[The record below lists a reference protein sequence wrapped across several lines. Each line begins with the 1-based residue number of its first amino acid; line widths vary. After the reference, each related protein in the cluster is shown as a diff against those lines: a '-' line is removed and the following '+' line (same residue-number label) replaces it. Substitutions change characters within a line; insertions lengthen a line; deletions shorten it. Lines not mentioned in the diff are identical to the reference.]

1 MQQYGHCVIA
11 VSEGIKG
18 PDGEFLSASGFKDA
32 FGHAQLGGVAPIIT
46 NLVGAKLGY
55 KCHWAVA
62 DYLQRSARHIAS
74 ATDVEQ
80 AYAVGRAAV
89 EFAIAGRG
97 VPAIR
102 RLSNSPYRWDI
113 IEAPLSAVANQEK
126 LLPAEFISADGF
138 GVTKSALRYSAP
150 LIAGEAYPP
159 FKNGLPDY
167 VRLQNV
173 AIPKKLAQEFT
184 V

>member
-1 MQQYGHCVIA
+1 
-11 VSEGIKG
+11 
-18 PDGEFLSASGFKDA
+18 
-32 FGHAQLGGVAPIIT
+32 
-46 NLVGAKLGY
+46 
-55 KCHWAVA
+55 VA

-74 ATDVEQ
+74 ETDVQQ

-89 EFAIAGRG
+89 EFAIAGKNA
-97 VPAIR
+97 VMPAIR
-102 RLSNSPYRWDI
+102 RLSDSPYRWDI

-126 LLPAEFISADGF
+126 LLPSEFISADGF
-138 GVTKSALRYSAP
+138 GVTKSALRYLAP
-150 LIAGEAYPP
+150 LIVGEAYPP

-173 AIPKKLAQEFT
+173 AAPKKLMGKFA